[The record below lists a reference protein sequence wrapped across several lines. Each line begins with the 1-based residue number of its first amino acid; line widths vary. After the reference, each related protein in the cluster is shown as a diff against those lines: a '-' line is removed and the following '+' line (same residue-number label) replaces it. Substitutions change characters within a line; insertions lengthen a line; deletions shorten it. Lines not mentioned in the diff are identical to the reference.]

1 MRDQERVDGTKSL
14 ERAGK
19 GRPALYGKGAGAL
32 FHQKGKQRR
41 KEWGRVLRDV
51 PGESWE
57 GEGPQSKEADSL
69 VSWDAGPTLGLG
81 CVKNLNHC
89 SGEATG
95 PEGMGNKRQVMRGA
109 VSAGS

>member
-1 MRDQERVDGTKSL
+1 MEPRAWKELERVDQHYMGRELGHFFIKRES
-14 ERAGK
+14 K
-19 GRPALYGKGAGAL
+19 GEKN
-32 FHQKGKQRR
+32 
-41 KEWGRVLRDV
+41 GRVLRDV
-51 PGESWE
+51 PGEAWE